1 MAMRPFIPARFAAPC
16 FRSTDNQVELLP
28 RLRAEKLKRALYAG
42 CDRAPFQWELRPS
55 VHAEPVEV
63 APLNWENHNG

>member
-16 FRSTDNQVELLP
+16 FRSTDNQADLLP

-42 CDRAPFQWELRPS
+42 CDRAP
-55 VHAEPVEV
+55 
-63 APLNWENHNG
+63 LNWEHHNG